1 MKRKKGKN
9 RVKISFAATIL
20 VLSAISVVAYSLS
33 FRVPSYSIP
42 ANLPPYGGI
51 IGRYAPSNSLQVTFA
66 NFSAIRGYNASAVPN
81 KQLVNLIKPGVTVH
95 MNAVEAE
102 ILVTVLNS
110 ALRINSTGTAA
121 VLSAGAFSN
130 MSQALSKS
138 GLNPVEEQGFPLYR
152 VNDSSNGRTKTEWIT
167 LNPGGSSV
175 LFAEGNVDARAVV
188 VSMLSVWQGNTPSI
202 LSLRNMTRMLY
213 PVGGVSHLALSIQ
226 NFTGEVLS
234 GNGGVVTVDVANQ
247 EVQFTHV
254 VRFISS
260 GAASSQVGQVQA
272 VYRYS
277 SEFSQWEEFVKATQ
291 TYSMT
296 NLEGA
301 VALTGA

>member
-51 IGRYAPSNSLQVTFA
+51 VGRYAPSNSLQVTFA

-81 KQLVNLIKPGVTVH
+81 KQLVNLIKPSVTVH

-138 GLNPVEEQGFPLYR
+138 GLNPVEEQGFSLYR
-152 VNDSSNGRTKTEWIT
+152 VNDSSNGRTKTEWMT

-175 LFAEGNVDARAVV
+175 LFAEGSVDARAVV

-202 LSLRNMTRMLY
+202 LSLRNVTRMLY
-213 PVGGVSHLALSIQ
+213 PVGGASHLALSIQ

-272 VYRYS
+272 VYRYAN
-277 SEFSQWEEFVKATQ
+277 EFSQWEEFVKATQ

>member
-1 MKRKKGKN
+1 VKRKKGKN

-51 IGRYAPSNSLQVTFA
+51 VGRYAPSNSLQVTFA

-81 KQLVNLIKPGVTVH
+81 KQLVNLIKPSVTVH

-138 GLNPVEEQGFPLYR
+138 GLNPVEEQGFSLYR
-152 VNDSSNGRTKTEWIT
+152 VNDSSNGRTKTEWMT

-175 LFAEGNVDARAVV
+175 LFAEGSVDARAVV

-202 LSLRNMTRMLY
+202 LSLRNVTRMLY
-213 PVGGVSHLALSIQ
+213 PVGGASHLALSIQ

-272 VYRYS
+272 VYRYAN
-277 SEFSQWEEFVKATQ
+277 EFSQWEEFVKATQ

>member
-51 IGRYAPSNSLQVTFA
+51 VGRYAPSNSLQVTFA

-81 KQLVNLIKPGVTVH
+81 KQLVNLIKPSVTVH

-138 GLNPVEEQGFPLYR
+138 GLNPVEEQGFSLYR
-152 VNDSSNGRTKTEWIT
+152 VNDSSNGRTKTEWMT

-175 LFAEGNVDARAVV
+175 LFAEGSVDARAVV

-202 LSLRNMTRMLY
+202 LSLRNVTRMLY
-213 PVGGVSHLALSIQ
+213 PVGGASHLALSIQ

-234 GNGGVVTVDVANQ
+234 GNGGVVAVDVVGQ

-272 VYRYS
+272 VYRYAN
-277 SEFSQWEEFVKATQ
+277 EFSQWEEFVKATQ

>member
-1 MKRKKGKN
+1 VKRKKGKN

-51 IGRYAPSNSLQVTFA
+51 VGRYAPSNSLQVTFA

-81 KQLVNLIKPGVTVH
+81 KQLVNLIKPSVTVH

-138 GLNPVEEQGFPLYR
+138 GLNPVEEQGFSLYR
-152 VNDSSNGRTKTEWIT
+152 VNDSSNGRTKTEWMT

-175 LFAEGNVDARAVV
+175 LFAEGSVDARAVV

-202 LSLRNMTRMLY
+202 LSLRNVTRMLY
-213 PVGGVSHLALSIQ
+213 PVGGASHLALSIQ

-234 GNGGVVTVDVANQ
+234 GNGGVVAVDVVGQ

-272 VYRYS
+272 VYRYAN
-277 SEFSQWEEFVKATQ
+277 EFSQWEEFVKATQ